1 MTDMLRLG
9 SGGPRLGDDSFD
21 VVTSAL
27 SSVRAHLGMEIAYLS
42 EFVDGRSVFR
52 AVDAPGLEDRVRVG
66 DSHALRDVYCQHILD
81 GRLPEL
87 IPDTAAV
94 ALAASMPIT
103 RSAPIGSHVSIPI
116 RKADGS
122 PYGMFCCLSSQP
134 NLSLNDRDLA
144 VMRMFSDVVAREING
159 AIAEHLLRAE
169 MQARIDGA
177 LAPGGFDTVLQPIFE
192 LGRPVPSGFEALCRF
207 SAEPY
212 RSPDLWFGEAARLGR
227 QVELELRVMDRALD
241 LLEALPGE
249 VYLSVNLSPDTVV
262 QGDLFARLRGR
273 DLGRIVLELTEHAT
287 VSDYPALLTCLAPL
301 RFEGMLLAIDD
312 AGAGYSGLQHI
323 VQIRPDIIKL
333 DMTLTRDIDRDWPRR
348 SLATALVH
356 FAAETRAVIVAEG
369 IETEAELDVLRALGV
384 HRGQGYLLGRPEGLG
399 VAQGWFNGSYPRV
412 GHSASGWSPLAMRG

>member
-1 MTDMLRLG
+1 MTNSLRLESG
-9 SGGPRLGDDSFD
+9 SPVIGGNCFEI
-21 VVTSAL
+21 VNSAL
-27 SSVRAHLGMEIAYLS
+27 SSVRSHLGMEIAYLS

-52 AVDAPGLEDRVRVG
+52 AVDAPGLEQKIKVG
-66 DSHALRDVYCQHILD
+66 DLHALRDVYCQHILD

-87 IPDTAAV
+87 IPDTAASE
-94 ALAASMPIT
+94 LAASMPIT

-159 AIAEHLLRAE
+159 AISEHLLLEE
-169 MQARIDGA
+169 MNARIEGA
-177 LAPGGFDTVLQPIFE
+177 FAGEGFGIALQPIFE
-192 LGRPVPSGFEALCRF
+192 LGNPVPSGFEALCRF
-207 SAEPY
+207 TAEPY
-212 RSPDLWFGEAARLGR
+212 RSPDLWFDEASRVGR
-227 QVELELRVMDRALD
+227 QVELELSVMDHALEM
-241 LLEALPGE
+241 LGALPEE

-262 QGDLFARLRGR
+262 RGDLSERLRR
-273 DLGRIVLELTEHAT
+273 HDLARVVLELTEHAT
-287 VSDYPALLTCLAPL
+287 VSDYPALLKCLAPL
-301 RFEGMLLAIDD
+301 RFDGMLLAVDD

-369 IETEAELDVLRALGV
+369 IETQAELDVLRSLGV
-384 HRGQGYLLGRPEGLG
+384 HRGQGYLLGRPETLRA
-399 VAQGWFNGSYPRV
+399 AQGWFGSAPGVADRT
-412 GHSASGWSPLAMRG
+412 ARA